1 MNRIFRVIFNRSRGL
16 FTVVNENTLSNSKEG
31 RQSLVNTP
39 SPDLILALQ
48 FLVLFPENYHIC

>member
-39 SPDLILALQ
+39 PLPTC
-48 FLVLFPENYHIC
+48 FLLCNS

>member
-39 SPDLILALQ
+39 PDLLLALQ
-48 FLVLFPENYHIC
+48 FLVLFPENSHIC

>member
-39 SPDLILALQ
+39 PPDVLLALQ
-48 FLVLFPENYHIC
+48 FLALFPEN